1 MQHGGRILLQLRRMT
16 TFPIVS
22 FSWAEL
28 SAFCFLI
35 FFCIALFNN
44 DRS

>member
-1 MQHGGRILLQLRRMT
+1 MQYGDGILLQLRRMT

-22 FSWAEL
+22 FSWAEV
-28 SAFCFLI
+28 SALCFLL
-35 FFCIALFNN
+35 FFCIALLNN